1 MSEQRIIP
9 ARNWGQWVIA
19 ILLIAIVGFL
29 LAMVIMSRH
38 ITWSAIPQYL
48 FDETI
53 LEGIKLTILF
63 TVLSMLISI
72 VAGGV
77 LAMMRL
83 SPNAIVSGFASLYI
97 WFFRGT
103 PLLVQI
109 IFWFNIQLFIPSID
123 IGSIHFDTNS
133 IITAFVAALLALS
146 LNEAAYMAEIMRGG
160 LMAVDSGQQEAAKAL
175 GYTPTQ
181 AMLRIIFPQ
190 ALRVIIPPIGNQT
203 ISMLKTTSLV
213 SVVAAQDL
221 LTRAQNIYAQELPHH
236 RAADRCQHLVPRDD
250 DGRFELAIRDRTP
263 AWPVYQRRT
272 HGLACCPAPASCRR
286 EQRMTQQ
293 PEFTSSGAMVEALD
307 VRKSFGA
314 HEVLKGINLT
324 IRKGEVV
331 CLLGPSGSGKST
343 FLRCINH
350 LERMSGGRILV
361 DGHLIGYNE
370 RHGLLYEM
378 SGKELARQRQDIGMV
393 FQRFNL
399 FAHHDVLDQH
409 HRRHRC

>member
-221 LTRAQNIYAQELPHH
+221 LTRAQNIYAKNFLIIELLIVASIWYLVMTTVASSLQYVIERRLGRSTSDAPMAW
-236 RAADRCQHLVPRDD
+236 RAALR
-250 DGRFELAIRDRTP
+250 
-263 AWPVYQRRT
+263 
-272 HGLACCPAPASCRR
+272 
-286 EQRMTQQ
+286 
-293 PEFTSSGAMVEALD
+293 
-307 VRKSFGA
+307 
-314 HEVLKGINLT
+314 
-324 IRKGEVV
+324 
-331 CLLGPSGSGKST
+331 LLRAEGSNG
-343 FLRCINH
+343 
-350 LERMSGGRILV
+350 
-361 DGHLIGYNE
+361 
-370 RHGLLYEM
+370 
-378 SGKELARQRQDIGMV
+378 
-393 FQRFNL
+393 
-399 FAHHDVLDQH
+399 
-409 HRRHRC
+409 

>member
-181 AMLRIIFPQ
+181 SMLRIIFPQ

-221 LTRAQNIYAQELPHH
+221 LTRAQNIYAKNFLIIELLIVASIWYLVMTTVASSLQYVIERRLGRSTSDAPMAW
-236 RAADRCQHLVPRDD
+236 RAALR
-250 DGRFELAIRDRTP
+250 
-263 AWPVYQRRT
+263 
-272 HGLACCPAPASCRR
+272 
-286 EQRMTQQ
+286 
-293 PEFTSSGAMVEALD
+293 
-307 VRKSFGA
+307 
-314 HEVLKGINLT
+314 
-324 IRKGEVV
+324 
-331 CLLGPSGSGKST
+331 LLRAEGSNG
-343 FLRCINH
+343 
-350 LERMSGGRILV
+350 
-361 DGHLIGYNE
+361 
-370 RHGLLYEM
+370 
-378 SGKELARQRQDIGMV
+378 
-393 FQRFNL
+393 
-399 FAHHDVLDQH
+399 
-409 HRRHRC
+409 